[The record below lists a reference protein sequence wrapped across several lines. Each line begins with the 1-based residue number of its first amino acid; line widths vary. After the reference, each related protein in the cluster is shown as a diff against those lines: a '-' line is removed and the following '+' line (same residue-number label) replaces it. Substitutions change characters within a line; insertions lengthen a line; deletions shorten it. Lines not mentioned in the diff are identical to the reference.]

1 MVKVSSLKVNKIKR
15 AFFFSSRKLKGSMA
29 VEGSLVL
36 PIFLFFMITIL
47 LSIEAVRF
55 QSDAQEAMHQ
65 SGNQY
70 AFTSYLEKYANQP
83 SADIESQVKGYLDDQ
98 LYPYLCVSGGRNG
111 VKIQNL
117 STIAKDGSVAFIA
130 EYQIK
135 PFIDWLPI
143 GKVVIRDRF
152 FSHAFIGYTGL
163 EEQGQEKQLE
173 PYVYVTKTGSKYHI
187 SFTCT
192 YLKVQVKAAEFE
204 SLVSQRNHWGE
215 KYCACARC
223 RPLKADIVYITNDG
237 NRYHG
242 KSDCSALKREV
253 YMIPLSEAD
262 SYAVCSKCGG

>member
-1 MVKVSSLKVNKIKR
+1 
-15 AFFFSSRKLKGSMA
+15 MA

-117 STIAKDGSVAFIA
+117 STIAK
-130 EYQIK
+130 
-135 PFIDWLPI
+135 
-143 GKVVIRDRF
+143 
-152 FSHAFIGYTGL
+152 TGVL
-163 EEQGQEKQLE
+163 HL
-173 PYVYVTKTGSKYHI
+173 
-187 SFTCT
+187 
-192 YLKVQVKAAEFE
+192 
-204 SLVSQRNHWGE
+204 
-215 KYCACARC
+215 
-223 RPLKADIVYITNDG
+223 
-237 NRYHG
+237 
-242 KSDCSALKREV
+242 
-253 YMIPLSEAD
+253 
-262 SYAVCSKCGG
+262 